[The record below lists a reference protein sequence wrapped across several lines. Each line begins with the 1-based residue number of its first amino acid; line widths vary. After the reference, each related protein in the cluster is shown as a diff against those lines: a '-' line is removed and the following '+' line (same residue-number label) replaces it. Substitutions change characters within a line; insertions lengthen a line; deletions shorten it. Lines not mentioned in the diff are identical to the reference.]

1 MSHLFPARISGG
13 QVPDPPFPPRKT
25 RTTDKRANRT
35 IETAPSKP
43 VPFICCAT
51 LTRKHISATHWRAGG
66 VYREKMVTWCWGSAP
81 KSLEPSAA
89 APDYAGSPWLSVAC
103 EQAGEECDMIWGAQ
117 GGGSVRNMRG
127 MDEDDYYAATARI
140 PDILTT

>member
-35 IETAPSKP
+35 IETAPGEP
-43 VPFICCAT
+43 VLSICCAT
-51 LTRKHISATHWRAGG
+51 LTRKHISATHWRVGG

-89 APDYAGSPWLSVAC
+89 APDDAGSPWLSVAC

>member
-1 MSHLFPARISGG
+1 MQARESYDRNGAWGACSINTLRHA
-13 QVPDPPFPPRKT
+13 DPH
-25 RTTDKRANRT
+25 
-35 IETAPSKP
+35 EY
-43 VPFICCAT
+43 
-51 LTRKHISATHWRAGG
+51 ISATHRRAGG

-81 KSLEPSAA
+81 MSLEPSAA

>member
-1 MSHLFPARISGG
+1 M
-13 QVPDPPFPPRKT
+13 
-25 RTTDKRANRT
+25 
-35 IETAPSKP
+35 
-43 VPFICCAT
+43 
-51 LTRKHISATHWRAGG
+51 
-66 VYREKMVTWCWGSAP
+66 
-81 KSLEPSAA
+81 SLEPYAA

-103 EQAGEECDMIWGAQ
+103 EQAGEECDMIWDAQ